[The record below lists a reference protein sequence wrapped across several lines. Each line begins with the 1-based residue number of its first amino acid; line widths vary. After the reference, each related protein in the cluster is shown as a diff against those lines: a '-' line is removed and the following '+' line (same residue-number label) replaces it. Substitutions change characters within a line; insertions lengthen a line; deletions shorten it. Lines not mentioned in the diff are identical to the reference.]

1 MSSTSGTLPP
11 TTRTNPERRF
21 ESALEHLTTGKVVG
35 SQSELPEGGS
45 SVPPDR
51 RFPKII
57 TLAWLTLGIASVAL
71 ALIAVMVLR
80 SERESTTVLHHLNFL
95 AVDLQEVLS
104 DLADAES
111 AERGYLLTGQPSSL
125 ENYKRSRV
133 ALDLEFDRLT
143 ALVKHNPVERQ
154 EVERVRS
161 LVHQDLDELQ
171 RSIASRTAA
180 GPQATF
186 AKILTDRGRKLTEA
200 LRRTIG
206 GIDKQDEGM
215 LARLV
220 LRRRVRLASALA
232 AVSGALLLAGCYVL
246 IGQII
251 IARSASRHQKTQAA
265 LRASEKRFETLCEQ
279 APVGIYSSDAQGL
292 CVYTNRQWSRM
303 SGLSAAESLGHGWKK
318 ALHPDDRETVFEG
331 WKTNALQGVSSEYR
345 LLTPQGKIRWIRA
358 LGGPI
363 YSTGGE
369 ITGYVGT
376 TEDITEL
383 KYAHQAIQEREALN
397 RAILNSLPANIAV
410 LNADGTIRAINEE
423 WQRCAETNEVPPAC
437 FLNTGANY
445 LEVYK
450 RAADSGLSDAHKA
463 LGGIQDVLTRK
474 LQSFRMQ
481 YSCRSATEKR
491 WLEMLVAPLVGVTS
505 GGVVITHTD
514 ITERKRAEDATRE
527 ALQQLQLITDNMPAA
542 VA

>member
-11 TTRTNPERRF
+11 TARTNPEKRF

-45 SVPPDR
+45 SAPPDR

-71 ALIAVMVLR
+71 ALIAAMVLR
-80 SERESTTVLHHLNFL
+80 SERESTTVLHHLDFL
-95 AVDLQEVLS
+95 ALDLQVVLS

-171 RSIASRTAA
+171 RSIVGRTAA
-180 GPQATF
+180 GPQAAF
-186 AKILTDRGRKLTEA
+186 AKALTDRGRKLTEA

-206 GIDKQDEGM
+206 GIDKRDEGM

-220 LRRRVRLASALA
+220 RQRRVRLASALA
-232 AVSGALLLAGCYVL
+232 TVSGALLLAGCYVL

-279 APVGIYSSDAQGL
+279 APVGIYSTDAEGL
-292 CVYTNRQWSRM
+292 CIFTNRQWTQM
-303 SGLSAAESLGHGWKK
+303 SGLSMAESLGHGWKK
-318 ALHPDDRETVFEG
+318 AFI
-331 WKTNALQGVSSEYR
+331 
-345 LLTPQGKIRWIRA
+345 LTTARMYSKAGRQMRCR
-358 LGGPI
+358 GG
-363 YSTGGE
+363 
-369 ITGYVGT
+369 
-376 TEDITEL
+376 
-383 KYAHQAIQEREALN
+383 
-397 RAILNSLPANIAV
+397 
-410 LNADGTIRAINEE
+410 
-423 WQRCAETNEVPPAC
+423 
-437 FLNTGANY
+437 
-445 LEVYK
+445 
-450 RAADSGLSDAHKA
+450 
-463 LGGIQDVLTRK
+463 
-474 LQSFRMQ
+474 
-481 YSCRSATEKR
+481 
-491 WLEMLVAPLVGVTS
+491 
-505 GGVVITHTD
+505 
-514 ITERKRAEDATRE
+514 
-527 ALQQLQLITDNMPAA
+527 
-542 VA
+542 